1 MLVTPASLDAIF
13 NAFKLSYQEAF
24 AGAESQWGDVAMQ
37 VPSTTGQE
45 TYAWLGQSPAL
56 REWLGDRVAKSVS
69 AYGYTIVN
77 RKFESTVTVPRTTIE
92 DDSIGVF
99 KPLIA
104 DIGRATK
111 EHPDELIFALLGAGA
126 LTPCYDRR
134 YYFDPEHPTV
144 DVNGADITVSNI
156 QAPAPADQ
164 AGPAWYLLDT
174 SRPVKPFIFQE
185 RLKAE
190 FQALTRPEDPDVFW
204 KDQYAYGVR
213 ARHNVGFGL
222 WQMAQMSTAPLTGSY
237 YGQLRTALT
246 TLRGDSGRLLG
257 LKGTTLVVPPALE
270 EAGRT
275 LLNSAVINAS
285 SNPWV
290 GSAKLVISPWL
301 AA

>member
-1 MLVTPASLDAIF
+1 MLVTPASLDSIF
-13 NAFKLSYQEAF
+13 NAFKLTYQQAF
-24 AGAESQWGDVAMQ
+24 DGAESQWPEVAMQ

-45 TYAWLGQSPAL
+45 TYAWLGQSPRL
-56 REWLGDRVAKSVS
+56 REWLGDRIVKSVS

-77 RKFESTVTVPRTTIE
+77 RKFESTVDVPRTTIE

-99 KPLIA
+99 KPLVA
-104 DIGRATK
+104 DLGRAAK
-111 EHPDELIFALLGAGA
+111 EHPDELIFALLGAGGNVQ
-126 LTPCYDRR
+126 CYDGH
-134 YYFDPEHPTV
+134 YFFDPEHPSV
-144 DVNGADITVSNI
+144 DVNAADVTVSNI
-156 QAPAPADQ
+156 QAPQAADA

-174 SRPVKPFIFQE
+174 SRPVKPFVFQE
-185 RLKAE
+185 RVKPE
-190 FQALTRPEDPDVFW
+190 FQALVAPDSSNVFW
-204 KDQYAYGVR
+204 KDEYSYGIR

-222 WQMAQMSTAPLTGSY
+222 WQMAQMSTAPLTGAY

-246 TLRGDSGRLLG
+246 TLRSDGGRLLG
-257 LKGTTLVVPPALE
+257 LKGTTLVVPPSLE

-275 LLNSAVINAS
+275 LINSAVINAS